1 VIMLKQL
8 RALFAAPVFPDDED
22 KTRKAMY
29 ANAIALALIVIIV
42 GYELATRLASA
53 NSKLGIFDLLI
64 FAVALTIIAGL
75 GLLRRGHVRL
85 ASILLV
91 SLIWLASNGAAA
103 TSFGIR
109 DTSFIINLSI
119 ILMAG
124 LLLGWQAS
132 VIVTLLSILLGF
144 GLAYIEQRGLIESI
158 DYPAASFAQDMTFV
172 FGLNA
177 VLIYL
182 LITGLES
189 AIKRFQTNAEELQVI
204 NTDLTRVQDDLQ
216 HRSTELLSSNQLLE
230 KRTERLRTVAE
241 VARIAVSI
249 PNFDRLLSSV
259 TQIISHQLGY
269 YHVGIFL
276 VNEQGESAIL
286 RSANTDGGLR
296 MLARGHRLLVG
307 QEGVVGYVTRSGQPR
322 MAVDTGS
329 DTVFRVNPD
338 LPLTRSELALPLK
351 VGEIVIGALDIQSM
365 EPDAF
370 TEDDISTLSVL
381 ADQVAIAIQN
391 ARLYEQSQR
400 ALRDAEIASSQAS
413 GVAWKGYAEKMQP
426 KGYRYDGIRP
436 EPLKEAL
443 SPSSEDGALLL
454 PLQLRGQMIGRLQL
468 KSSNSSRQ
476 WTEDELA
483 IVEATIERV
492 ALALEGARLLEDAQ
506 KRVTRET
513 FLSDMAAKLGTSFNL
528 DSILRDT
535 VEELGQTLKGSTV
548 SFQLVNPFAPP
559 SAELQRSNG
568 DSAPDAKLE

>member
-1 VIMLKQL
+1 MLKQL
-8 RALFAAPVFPDDED
+8 RALFASPVFPEDED
-22 KTRKAMY
+22 KTRKAGY
-29 ANAIALALIVIIV
+29 AYWIALSFIVVIF
-42 GYELATRLASA
+42 GYEIVARLVSGTT
-53 NSKLGIFDLLI
+53 SVGIFDIAI
-64 FAVALTIIAGL
+64 FSVALIIISGL
-75 GLLRRGHVRL
+75 GLLRRGQVRL

-91 SLIWLASNGAAA
+91 SLIWIASNGAAA
-103 TSFGIR
+103 TSFGIK
-109 DTSFIINLSI
+109 DTSFIINLSV

-132 VIVTLLSILLGF
+132 VIVTVLSILAGF
-144 GLAYIEQRGLIESI
+144 GLAYIEQSGLIASTN
-158 DYPAASFAQDMTFV
+158 YPAASFAQDMTFV

-189 AIKRFQTNAEELQVI
+189 ASQRAQANARELKVI
-204 NTDLTRVQDDLQ
+204 NTDLSRAQDELQ
-216 HRSTELLSSNQLLE
+216 AQSTELRNSNQLLE

-241 VARIAVSI
+241 VARIAVAI
-249 PNFDRLLSSV
+249 PNFDRLLSSI
-259 TQIISHQLGY
+259 TQIISQQLGY

-276 VNEQGESAIL
+276 VNEQGDSAIL
-286 RSANTDGGLR
+286 RSANTEGGLK
-296 MLARGHRLLVG
+296 MLARGHRLVVG

-322 MAVDTGS
+322 TAVDTRS
-329 DTVFRVNPD
+329 DSVFQVNPD
-338 LPLTRSELALPLK
+338 LPRTRSELALPLK
-351 VGEIVIGALDIQSM
+351 VGELVTGALDIQST

-370 TEDDISTLSVL
+370 TEDDISILSIL

-391 ARLYEQSQR
+391 ARLLEQSQR

-413 GVAWKGYAEKMQP
+413 GLAWKGYTEKAQT

-436 EPLKEAL
+436 EPLKESIPA
-443 SPSSEDGALLL
+443 SGENGALLL

-468 KSSNSSRQ
+468 KSSNPSRQ

-506 KRVTRET
+506 KRATREA

-528 DSILRDT
+528 DSILRNT
-535 VEELGQTLKGSTV
+535 VEELGQNLKGSTI

-559 SAELQRSNG
+559 SEEVQKSNG
-568 DSAPDAKLE
+568 NSAPKGILE

>member
-1 VIMLKQL
+1 MLKLL
-8 RALFAAPVFPDDED
+8 RAAFAAPIFAEDED
-22 KTRKAMY
+22 KTRKARY
-29 ANAIALALIVIIV
+29 ANAIALALIVIIL
-42 GYELATRLASA
+42 GYEVAARLTSG
-53 NSKLGIFDLLI
+53 STKLSLFDLI
-64 FAVALTIIAGL
+64 MFAVAIAIMAGL
-75 GLLRRGHVRL
+75 SLLRRGYVQL
-85 ASILLV
+85 VSILLV

-132 VIVTLLSILLGF
+132 VVVTLLSILSGF
-144 GLAYIEQRGLIESI
+144 GLAYIEQSGLLGSR

-182 LITGLES
+182 LINGLES
-189 AIKRFQTNAEELQVI
+189 ATKRAQTNAKELKII
-204 NTDLTRVQDDLQ
+204 NTDLTSAQNDLQ
-216 HRSTELLSSNQLLE
+216 ARSTELLSSNQLLE

-241 VARIAVSI
+241 VAHIAVSI
-249 PNFDRLLSSV
+249 PNFDRLLSSI
-259 TQIISHQLGY
+259 TQIISTRLGY

-276 VNEQGESAIL
+276 VNEQGEYAIL

-322 MAVDTGS
+322 IAMDTGS
-329 DTVFRVNPD
+329 DTLFQDNPD
-338 LPLTRSELALPLK
+338 LPETRSELALPLK
-351 VGEIVIGALDIQSM
+351 VGEIVIGALDIQST

-400 ALRDAEIASSQAS
+400 ALRDAEIVSSQAS
-413 GVAWKGYAEKMQP
+413 GLAWKGYSEKMQT

-443 SPSSEDGALLL
+443 SPSSEDNALLL

-468 KSSNSSRQ
+468 KASNSSRK

-483 IVEATIERV
+483 IVEGTIERV

-506 KRVTRET
+506 KRATRET
-513 FLSDMAAKLGTSFNL
+513 FLSDMAAKLGTSFSL

-559 SAELQRSNG
+559 SAEVQRSNG
-568 DSAPDAKLE
+568 DSAPDGKLE

>member
-1 VIMLKQL
+1 MLKQL

>member
-1 VIMLKQL
+1 MLKLL
-8 RALFAAPVFPDDED
+8 RAVFAAPVFPEDED
-22 KTRKAMY
+22 KTRKARY
-29 ANAIALALIVIIV
+29 ANAIALALIVIIL
-42 GYELATRLASA
+42 GYEVVARLTSG
-53 NSKLGIFDLLI
+53 STKLGLFDLII
-64 FAVALTIIAGL
+64 FAVVITIMAGL
-75 GLLRRGHVRL
+75 SLLRRGYVRL

-91 SLIWLASNGAAA
+91 FLIWLASNGAAA

-132 VIVTLLSILLGF
+132 VVITLLSIFAGF
-144 GLAYIEQRGLIESI
+144 GLAYIEQSGLLGSR

-182 LITGLES
+182 LINGLES
-189 AIKRFQTNAEELQVI
+189 AIKRAQTNAKELKVI
-204 NTDLTRVQDDLQ
+204 NTDLTRAQDDLQ
-216 HRSTELLSSNQLLE
+216 SRSTELLSSNQLLE
-230 KRTERLRTVAE
+230 NRTERLRTVAE
-241 VARIAVSI
+241 VAHIAVSI
-249 PNFDRLLSSV
+249 PNFDRLLSSI
-259 TQIISHQLGY
+259 TQIISNHLGY

-276 VNEQGESAIL
+276 VNEQGQYAIL
-286 RSANTDGGLR
+286 RSANTDSGLK

-322 MAVDTGS
+322 IAMDTGS
-329 DTVFRVNPD
+329 DTVFRDNPD
-338 LPLTRSELALPLK
+338 LPETRSELALPLK

-400 ALRDAEIASSQAS
+400 ALRDAEIVSSQAS
-413 GVAWKGYAEKMQP
+413 GLAWKGYTEKMQT

-443 SPSSEDGALLL
+443 PSSSENGAMLL
-454 PLQLRGQMIGRLQL
+454 PLLLRGQTIGRLQL
-468 KSSNSSRQ
+468 KASNSSRK

-483 IVEATIERV
+483 IVDATIERV

-506 KRVTRET
+506 KRATRET

-535 VEELGQTLKGSTV
+535 VEELGQTLKNSTV
-548 SFQLVNPFAPP
+548 SFQLVNP
-559 SAELQRSNG
+559 LSNTTE
-568 DSAPDAKLE
+568 SLEVQGNQDE

>member
-1 VIMLKQL
+1 MLKQL
-8 RALFAAPVFPDDED
+8 RALFAPPVFPEDED
-22 KTRKAMY
+22 KTRKARY
-29 ANAIALALIVIIV
+29 ANAIALSFIVIIF
-42 GYELATRLASA
+42 GYEIIARLLSGTT
-53 NSKLGIFDLLI
+53 NVGIFDIAI
-64 FAVALTIIAGL
+64 FSVALTIIAGL
-75 GLLRRGHVRL
+75 GLLRRGQVRL

-91 SLIWLASNGAAA
+91 SLIWIASNGAAA
-103 TSFGIR
+103 TSFGIK
-109 DTSFIINLSI
+109 DTSFIINLSV

-132 VIVTLLSILLGF
+132 VIVTVLSILAGF
-144 GLAYIEQRGLIESI
+144 GLAYIEQSGLIATTN
-158 DYPAASFAQDMTFV
+158 YPATSFAQDMTFV

-189 AIKRFQTNAEELQVI
+189 ASQRAQANARELKEI
-204 NTDLTRVQDDLQ
+204 NTDLSRAQDELQ
-216 HRSTELLSSNQLLE
+216 AQSTELQSSNELLE

-241 VARIAVSI
+241 VARIAVAI
-249 PNFDRLLSSV
+249 PNFDRLLSSI
-259 TQIISHQLGY
+259 TQIISQQLGY

-276 VNEQGESAIL
+276 VNEQGDYAIL
-286 RSANTDGGLR
+286 RSANTEGGLK
-296 MLARGHRLLVG
+296 MIAQGHRLVVG

-322 MAVDTGS
+322 VAAAAGPDS
-329 DTVFRVNPD
+329 IFQINPD
-338 LPLTRSELALPLK
+338 LPHTRSELGLPLK
-351 VGEIVIGALDIQSM
+351 VAEIVTGVLDIQST
-365 EPDAF
+365 ESDAF
-370 TEDDISTLSVL
+370 TEDDISILSIL

-391 ARLYEQSQR
+391 ARLLEQSQR

-413 GVAWKGYAEKMQP
+413 GLAWKGYVEKIQT

-436 EPLKEAL
+436 EPLKKSLPA
-443 SPSSEDGALLL
+443 SGEDGALLL

-468 KSSNSSRQ
+468 KSSNPSRQ

-506 KRVTRET
+506 KRATREA

-535 VEELGQTLKGSTV
+535 VEELGQNLKGSTV

-559 SAELQRSNG
+559 SAEVQKSNG
-568 DSAPDAKLE
+568 DSAPQGILE

>member
-1 VIMLKQL
+1 MSKLL
-8 RALFAAPVFPDDED
+8 RAIFAAPIFPEDED
-22 KTRKAMY
+22 KTRKAKY
-29 ANAIALALIVIIV
+29 ANAIALALIVIIL
-42 GYELATRLASA
+42 GYEVSARLTSGII
-53 NSKLGIFDLLI
+53 KLSFFDLIL
-64 FAVALTIIAGL
+64 FAVAIIIMVGL
-75 GLLRRGHVRL
+75 NLLRRGHVRL

-91 SLIWLASNGAAA
+91 ILIWLASNGAAA
-103 TSFGIR
+103 TIFGIR

-132 VIVTLLSILLGF
+132 VAITLLSILAGF
-144 GLAYIEQRGLIESI
+144 GLAYIEQSGLTTSR
-158 DYPAASFAQDMTFV
+158 DYPAISFAQDMTFV

-182 LITGLES
+182 LINGLES
-189 AIKRFQTNAEELQVI
+189 ATKRAQTNAKELKVI
-204 NTDLTRVQDDLQ
+204 NTDLTRAQNDLQ
-216 HRSTELLSSNQLLE
+216 ARSTELLSSNQLLE

-241 VARIAVSI
+241 VAHIAVSI
-249 PNFDRLLSSV
+249 PNFDRLLSSI
-259 TQIISHQLGY
+259 TQIISNRLGY

-276 VNEQGESAIL
+276 VNEQGQYAIL
-286 RSANTDGGLR
+286 RSANTEGGLK

-322 MAVDTGS
+322 IAMDTGS
-329 DTVFRVNPD
+329 DTLFQDNPD
-338 LPLTRSELALPLK
+338 LPKTRSELALPLK

-400 ALRDAEIASSQAS
+400 ALRDAEIVSSQAS
-413 GVAWKGYAEKMQP
+413 GLAWKGYAEKMQI

-443 SPSSEDGALLL
+443 SPSSEGSALLL
-454 PLQLRGQMIGRLQL
+454 PLQVRGQLIGRLQL
-468 KSSNSSRQ
+468 RASSSSRK

-506 KRVTRET
+506 KRATRET

-559 SAELQRSNG
+559 SAEVQRSNG
-568 DSAPDAKLE
+568 DSTPDGKLE

>member
-1 VIMLKQL
+1 MLKLL
-8 RALFAAPVFPDDED
+8 RAVFAAPIFPEDED
-22 KTRKAMY
+22 KTRKARY
-29 ANAIALALIVIIV
+29 ANAIALALIVIIL
-42 GYELATRLASA
+42 GYEVAARLTSG
-53 NSKLGIFDLLI
+53 STKLSLFDI
-64 FAVALTIIAGL
+64 IMFAVAITIMAGL
-75 GLLRRGHVRL
+75 SLLRRGYVQL

-132 VIVTLLSILLGF
+132 VVVTLLSILSGF
-144 GLAYIEQRGLIESI
+144 GLAYLEQSGLMGSR

-182 LITGLES
+182 LINGLES
-189 AIKRFQTNAEELQVI
+189 AIKRAQTNATELKVI
-204 NTDLTRVQDDLQ
+204 NTDLTRAQNDLQ
-216 HRSTELLSSNQLLE
+216 ARSTELLSSNQLLE
-230 KRTERLRTVAE
+230 KRTERLHTIAE
-241 VARIAVSI
+241 VAHIAVSI
-249 PNFDRLLSSV
+249 PNFDRLLSSI
-259 TQIISHQLGY
+259 TQIISNQFGY

-276 VNEQGESAIL
+276 VNEQGQYAIL
-286 RSANTDGGLR
+286 RSANTDGGLK

-322 MAVDTGS
+322 IAMDIGS
-329 DTVFRVNPD
+329 DTVFRDNPD
-338 LPLTRSELALPLK
+338 LPETRSELALPLK
-351 VGEIVIGALDIQSM
+351 VGEVVTGALDIQST

-370 TEDDISTLSVL
+370 TEDDISTLSIL

-391 ARLYEQSQR
+391 ARLFEQSQR
-400 ALRDAEIASSQAS
+400 ALRDAEIVSSQAS
-413 GVAWKGYAEKMQP
+413 GLAWKGYAEKMQT

-443 SPSSEDGALLL
+443 PSKSENGAMLL
-454 PLQLRGQMIGRLQL
+454 PLELRGQTIGRLQL
-468 KSSNSSRQ
+468 KASNSSRK

-506 KRVTRET
+506 KRATRET

-535 VEELGQTLKGSTV
+535 VEELGQNLKGSTV

-568 DSAPDAKLE
+568 DSAPEGNLE

>member
-1 VIMLKQL
+1 MLKQL
-8 RALFAAPVFPDDED
+8 RVLFAPPVFPEDED
-22 KTRKAMY
+22 KTRKARY
-29 ANAIALALIVIIV
+29 AYWIALAFIVLIL
-42 GYELATRLASA
+42 GYEMAARLTTGIT
-53 NSKLGIFDLLI
+53 KLSLFDLI
-64 FAVALTIIAGL
+64 MFAVAIILIAGL
-75 GLLRRGHVRL
+75 GLLRRGQVQL

-91 SLIWLASNGAAA
+91 SLIWIASNGAAA

-132 VIVTLLSILLGF
+132 VVVTVLSILAGF
-144 GLAYIEQRGLIESI
+144 GLAYIEQSGLIARTN
-158 DYPAASFAQDMTFV
+158 YPAASFAQDMTFV

-182 LITGLES
+182 LITGLEN
-189 AIKRFQTNAEELQVI
+189 ANQLAQTNATELKVI
-204 NTDLTRVQDDLQ
+204 NTDLTRAQDELQ
-216 HRSTELLSSNQLLE
+216 AQSIELISSNQLLE

-241 VARIAVSI
+241 VARIAVAI
-249 PNFDRLLSSV
+249 PNFDRLLSSI
-259 TQIISHQLGY
+259 TQIISQQLGY

-276 VNEQGESAIL
+276 VNEQGEYAIL
-286 RSANTDGGLR
+286 RSANTEGGLK
-296 MLARGHRLLVG
+296 MLARGHRLVVG

-322 MAVDTGS
+322 IAVDTGS
-329 DTVFRVNPD
+329 DSVFQVNPD
-338 LPLTRSELALPLK
+338 LPFTRSELALPLK
-351 VGEIVIGALDIQSM
+351 VGEIVTGALDIQSN

-370 TEDDISTLSVL
+370 TDDDISILSIL

-391 ARLYEQSQR
+391 ARLLEQSQR
-400 ALRDAEIASSQAS
+400 ALRDAEISSSQAS
-413 GVAWKGYAEKMQP
+413 GLAWKGYTEKIQT

-436 EPLKEAL
+436 EPLKESLPA
-443 SPSSEDGALLL
+443 SGGEDGELLL

-468 KSSNSSRQ
+468 KSSNPSRQ

-506 KRVTRET
+506 RRATRET

-528 DSILRDT
+528 DSIVRDT
-535 VEELGQTLKGSTV
+535 VEELGQNLKGSTV

-559 SAELQRSNG
+559 SAEVQKSNG
-568 DSAPDAKLE
+568 DSATNGILE

>member
-1 VIMLKQL
+1 MLKQL

-22 KTRKAMY
+22 KTRKARY
-29 ANAIALALIVIIV
+29 ANAIALAFIVIIL
-42 GYELATRLASA
+42 GYEMAARLTTGVT
-53 NSKLGIFDLLI
+53 KLSLFDLI
-64 FAVALTIIAGL
+64 MFAVAIVIIAGL
-75 GLLRRGHVRL
+75 GLLRRGQVQL

-91 SLIWLASNGAAA
+91 SLIWIASNGAAA
-103 TSFGIR
+103 TSFGIK

-132 VIVTLLSILLGF
+132 VIVTLLSIFSGF
-144 GLAYIEQRGLIESI
+144 GLAYIEQSGLIASR

-189 AIKRFQTNAEELQVI
+189 ASKRAQANARELKVI
-204 NTDLTRVQDDLQ
+204 NTDLTRAQDDLQ
-216 HRSTELLSSNQLLE
+216 TRSTELLSSNQLLE

-241 VARIAVSI
+241 VAHIAVSI
-249 PNFDRLLSSV
+249 PNFDRLLSTI

-276 VNEQGESAIL
+276 VNEQGEYAIL
-286 RSANTDGGLR
+286 RSANTDGGLK
-296 MLARGHRLLVG
+296 MLARGHRLVVG

-322 MAVDTGS
+322 IAVDAGS

-351 VGEIVIGALDIQSM
+351 VAEIVTGALDIQST
-365 EPDAF
+365 EPNAF
-370 TEDDISTLSVL
+370 TEDDISTLSIL

-391 ARLYEQSQR
+391 ARLFEQSQR

-413 GVAWKGYAEKMQP
+413 GLAWKGYTERVQI

-436 EPLKEAL
+436 EPLKESL
-443 SPSSEDGALLL
+443 PSSSENGALLL

-468 KSSNSSRQ
+468 KTSNASHQ

-506 KRVTRET
+506 KRATRET
-513 FLSDMAAKLGTSFNL
+513 FLSDIAAKLGTSFNL

-535 VEELGQTLKGSTV
+535 VEELGQTLKNSTV
-548 SFQLVNPFAPP
+548 SFQLVNPL
-559 SAELQRSNG
+559 SNIAES
-568 DSAPDAKLE
+568 LEVQGNQDE